1 MCTSGFGTAQLLN
14 TKISKVFPELQIVD
28 VIGTS
33 ELNSKLKDNPDI
45 DMIISTVNVKKTSK
59 KIILV
64 SALFN
69 SQDRDR
75 IERELEK

>member
-1 MCTSGFGTAQLLN
+1 M
-14 TKISKVFPELQIVD
+14 
-28 VIGTS
+28 
-33 ELNSKLKDNPDI
+33 NSKLKDNPDI
-45 DMIISTVNVKKTSK
+45 DMIISTVNVKKISK

-75 IERELEK
+75 IERELEKQSDENTI